1 MKKSTKKKTE
11 KTITTSV
18 EAGGDFHLDDKHY
31 ETLEEFKIFETEKR
45 VAKVF
50 GIRNKKTEEKFINIK
65 SKSKKPF
72 GWNFNIGVS
81 LYDAFHINN
90 LFRGLR
96 LIARQ
101 LGWGG
106 IEDTANIEE
115 LKIQLREKEESIL
128 ALEKANEE
136 ERAAHSELM
145 RRFREQQE
153 EILKIKQKDFVND
166 IVALKELITTASSDT
181 VKESELQEFLYN
193 HSWFFGTEYIN
204 AEPQKLRGAHSKF
217 DFYLERFNKTKDI
230 VEIKL
235 LSDQIINK
243 DKSISAKVIQ
253 AVDQLI
259 DYMESSMAAA
269 HSAVISKEEGIQ
281 ELRPRGIVIIGSDDS
296 EDSKEKLHRWNY
308 QLAHITILT
317 YKDILEKAESVLK
330 HINTDSV

>member
-1 MKKSTKKKTE
+1 MNC
-11 KTITTSV
+11 
-18 EAGGDFHLDDKHY
+18 
-31 ETLEEFKIFETEKR
+31 
-45 VAKVF
+45 
-50 GIRNKKTEEKFINIK
+50 RN
-65 SKSKKPF
+65 
-72 GWNFNIGVS
+72 
-81 LYDAFHINN
+81 L
-90 LFRGLR
+90 
-96 LIARQ
+96 
-101 LGWGG
+101 
-106 IEDTANIEE
+106 
-115 LKIQLREKEESIL
+115 
-128 ALEKANEE
+128 
-136 ERAAHSELM
+136 
-145 RRFREQQE
+145 
-153 EILKIKQKDFVND
+153 
-166 IVALKELITTASSDT
+166 
-181 VKESELQEFLYN
+181 LYN